1 MSYQKSRRFLDPR
14 SVYYTPIICL
24 CGFLLLGLAKASNSD
39 AVLGTR
45 GHSEI
50 RAPRKDR
57 ADQGAFSMVVFGDSL
72 GASTFAGTSIGQQL
86 RGQDVWRLL
95 RAMSL
100 QYFVPVDDD
109 RYLSRVKN
117 IVAYEDFNA
126 FSGSQEWSHRSRLDR
141 LIPGGVRHHNYA
153 IPGARTDGLEQQIDR
168 FSRDFEY
175 SPFAPAYIAI
185 SIGGNDFCDSFS
197 LEAALNKLY
206 TSIRRLRE
214 VLPQSLVLISG
225 IPDVVG
231 IFRSYDRV
239 AFKFANREMT
249 CKQRV
254 QLFPMCAREN
264 DLILGDDNVTAQAK
278 QDLLRYQRGFE
289 ELAQRIEKSFPD
301 EGPVR
306 YAPLPDLWDEDE
318 LLAADCFHPGV
329 AGHHSIADATW
340 QAVNEVFQ
348 LEKKP
353 EDPALDR

>member
-1 MSYQKSRRFLDPR
+1 
-14 SVYYTPIICL
+14 
-24 CGFLLLGLAKASNSD
+24 
-39 AVLGTR
+39 
-45 GHSEI
+45 
-50 RAPRKDR
+50 
-57 ADQGAFSMVVFGDSL
+57 
-72 GASTFAGTSIGQQL
+72 
-86 RGQDVWRLL
+86 L

-100 QYFVPVDDD
+100 QYFLPVDGD

-126 FSGSQEWSHRSRLDR
+126 FSGSQQWSHRSRLDR
-141 LIPGGVRHHNYA
+141 LIPGVVRHHNYA

-168 FSRDFEY
+168 FSRDYEY

-197 LEAALNKLY
+197 LESAINKLY
-206 TSIRRLRE
+206 TSIRRLRD
-214 VLPQSLVLISG
+214 VLPQSLVVISG

-231 IFRSYDRV
+231 IFRNYDRV
-239 AFKFANREMT
+239 AFKFANREFT

-264 DLILGDDNVTAQAK
+264 DLIIGDEKVTAQAK
-278 QDLLRYQRGFE
+278 QDLLRYQRGFA
-289 ELAQRIEKSFPD
+289 ELAQRIESSFPD

-306 YAPLPDLWDEDE
+306 YAPLPNLWDEDE

-329 AGHHSIADATW
+329 AGHHRIADATW

-348 LEKKP
+348 LEKSPENPAKP
-353 EDPALDR
+353 GLDN